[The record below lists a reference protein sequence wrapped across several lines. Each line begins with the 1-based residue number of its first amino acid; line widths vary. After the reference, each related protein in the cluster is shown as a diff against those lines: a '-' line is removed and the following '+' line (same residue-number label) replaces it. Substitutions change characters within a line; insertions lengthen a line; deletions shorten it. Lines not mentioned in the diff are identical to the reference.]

1 MNQESLALEA
11 AEVLVA
17 AYREGKRRGGHIEW
31 SDLDVAH
38 EIARHAL
45 VVARC
50 SVRARRY
57 ATPSTRRFGAA
68 SLPILVPRVALVG
81 DVPTPYGEAITRP
94 EDVWN
99 LFKVDALS
107 WDRERFLTLA
117 LDPRKRLLGVEEV
130 SVGTLTSSV
139 VHPREI
145 FKALILANAES
156 FIGVHN
162 HPSGDPSPSP
172 EDLAV
177 TRKLK
182 EAGEILGIPLL
193 DHVVLGHESFCA
205 LCTRPDF

>member
-1 MNQESLALEA
+1 MNQETVALEA
-11 AEVLVA
+11 AEILVA
-17 AYREGKRRGGHIEW
+17 AYQAGKRRGGDIDW

-38 EIARHAL
+38 EYARRAVFL
-45 VVARC
+45 ARC
-50 SVRARRY
+50 ATRARRY
-57 ATPSTRRFGAA
+57 ATASTRRFGAA

-81 DVPTPYGEAITRP
+81 DVATPYGEAITRP

-99 LFKVDALS
+99 LFKDDALS

-162 HPSGDPSPSP
+162 HPSGDPTPSQ

-177 TRKLK
+177 TRRLK

-193 DHVVLGHESFCA
+193 DHVVLGHENFCA